1 MGIMYVKE
9 VNLYQFRNYEQLNLS
24 LHPKLNIFYGQNAQ
38 GKTNILESLYLCATG
53 RSHRT
58 THEKEAIHWHKD
70 EAHIRLFL
78 HKQNRVEKIDFHLDK
93 SGRKSAAHNG
103 IPIQKLGEL
112 LGIINVVIFSPEDLQ
127 LIKSGPKERRRFLDI
142 ELCQLDRIYYYNL
155 QQYHKV
161 LKQRNHFLKQIN
173 KNPKDMTDIWD
184 EQLVHFGE
192 KVIEARKVFI
202 EKLNHLALLIHG
214 NITAQKEKL
223 LVEYSPSVSSNQ
235 FREKLKENLVRDLQ
249 SGTTS
254 IGPHRDD
261 IVFKVNGMDLRTYGS
276 QGQQR
281 SAALSLKLAEI
292 DLMKQETGEA
302 PILLLDDVLSEL
314 DENRQKDLI
323 AHIDDIQTILTCTG
337 IEDLILKQI
346 HKGFIYY
353 VEDGH
358 IYPKDSKML

>member
-1 MGIMYVKE
+1 MGIMYVEE
-9 VNLYQFRNYEQLNLS
+9 VNLYQFRNYSQINLS
-24 LHPKLNIFYGQNAQ
+24 LHPKLNIFYGKNAQ

-58 THEKEAIHWHKD
+58 THEKEAIHWQKD

-78 HKQNRVEKIDFHLDK
+78 HKQNRIEKIDFHLDK
-93 SGRKSAAHNG
+93 GGKKSAAHNG

-112 LGIINVVIFSPEDLQ
+112 LGIMNVVIFSPEDLQ

-184 EQLVHFGE
+184 EQLVYFGE
-192 KVIEARKVFI
+192 KVIETRKVFI
-202 EKLNHLALLIHG
+202 EKLNDLAFLIHG

-223 LVEYSPSVSSNQ
+223 SIEYAPSVSSNY
-235 FREKLKENLVRDLQ
+235 FREKLKEHFMRDIQ

-261 IVFKVNGMDLRTYGS
+261 IIFKVNGMDLRTYGS

-281 SAALSLKLAEI
+281 SAALSLKIAEI
-292 DLMKQETGEA
+292 DLMQQETGEY
-302 PILLLDDVLSEL
+302 PVLLLDDVLSEL
-314 DENRQKDLI
+314 DANRQTHLLLAIQDKVQTFITAPSLTDVARQLI
-323 AHIDDIQTILTCTG
+323 HT
-337 IEDLILKQI
+337 
-346 HKGFIYY
+346 
-353 VEDGH
+353 
-358 IYPKDSKML
+358 PKVFHVKHGEITLETEN